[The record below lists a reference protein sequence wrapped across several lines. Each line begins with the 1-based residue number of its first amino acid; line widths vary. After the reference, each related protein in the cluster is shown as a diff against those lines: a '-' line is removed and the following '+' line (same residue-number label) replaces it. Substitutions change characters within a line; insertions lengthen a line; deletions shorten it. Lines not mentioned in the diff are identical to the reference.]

1 MHGELASD
9 MPPADATQLIAL
21 FRARNRDGWRVS
33 LTILTALANFLPVL
47 PEEESYLVLFHDA
60 RRVAAEFK
68 GQAPRQERAA
78 LASRPVFPPLSAGC
92 GIGRPY
98 AIVRRPSARCS
109 RSLRAGP
116 RRPNALT
123 SCLQTATDRAFADT
137 GHSLDFINKAFECL
151 DLIGWKHAAAV
162 CQP

>member
-1 MHGELASD
+1 
-9 MPPADATQLIAL
+9 MPRQLIAL

-33 LTILTALANFLPVL
+33 LTFLTALANFLLVL

-60 RRVAAEFK
+60 RRVAAECE
-68 GQAPRQERAA
+68 GQAPRRERAA
-78 LASRPVFPPLSAGC
+78 LASRFVFPPLSAGC

-116 RRPNALT
+116 RRPNALY
-123 SCLQTATDRAFADT
+123 R
-137 GHSLDFINKAFECL
+137 
-151 DLIGWKHAAAV
+151 AAV
-162 CQP
+162 ERWPGATITLRQGVRFIEDSASNAICLVGRKGRHGGR